1 MSLSGAIKGR
11 RFFFND
17 ADSRENLDQLRRS
30 QTRFGF
36 ILCAYLLMT
45 NYVHEEMEIPRLL
58 LSKII
63 QLSNFT
69 YTRYFNRKYGKTGH
83 LFQGRY
89 NALLYENTKLF
100 FAKTGQ

>member
-17 ADSRENLDQLRRS
+17 ADSRENLDRLQSS
-30 QTRFGF
+30 QARFGF
-36 ILCAYLLMT
+36 ILCDYLLMT
-45 NYVHEEMEIPRLL
+45 NHVHHEMETTRSP

-89 NALLYENTKLF
+89 NELLYDNTKLF